1 MRDSNCD
8 FDFIVIGSG
17 FGGSVTAHR
26 LTEKGYRVAV
36 MEMGRRWGP
45 ETLPRNNWVLWRWIW
60 RPSIVLHGFFNL
72 EFFRHVVIA
81 HGCAVGGGSV
91 TYAGTLL
98 VPKDSIWEN
107 GSWAGLAPWK
117 AEMPQHFATALRML
131 GVIENQI
138 LGPAD
143 HLLRR
148 VADAAGVGGT
158 FYRTSVGVF
167 QASEG
172 DEGGETYPDPYFG
185 GDGPERTTCI
195 ACGGCMMGCRY
206 NAKNSLDKNYLY
218 LAEKHGAR
226 VFAETKVVDVVPRN
240 GAADGSNGYEVRTVG
255 SMVGSGHEP
264 RRFTC
269 RGVVFAASALGTMD
283 LLFRLQ
289 QKGSLPA
296 ISNQLGN
303 RVRTNAESMIGVRV
317 PGSREDL
324 SKGVA
329 IGSGIYLDQFTHI
342 EAMRYPEGSDALGF
356 LCTLLTNGRPGWT
369 RIVLLVR
376 NFLAAWLR
384 HPIRTA
390 RCLHPFGWARE
401 SLLLLCMQTLD
412 GYIDMRLQ
420 RPWFWPFRKMLASRG
435 RRIPTYI
442 PQANDF
448 AAKAAKLIGG
458 TPMSMV
464 TEILF
469 DIPCTAHILGGCAM
483 AASPAEGVVDRRN
496 RVFGYKNMYV
506 CDGSVIAANL
516 GVNPSLTIC
525 ALTERAMSYIPP
537 ATQTAWNDAPDQE
550 LTIGEEEDRSQ
561 KTEVRMK
568 TPLP

>member
-1 MRDSNCD
+1 MRDSSCD

-45 ETLPRNNWVLWRWIW
+45 ENLPRTNWVLWRWIW
-60 RPSIVLHGFFNL
+60 RPSLALHGFFNL

-98 VPKDSIWEN
+98 VPRDSIWEN
-107 GSWAGLAPWK
+107 GSWAGLASWK
-117 AEMPQHFATALRML
+117 TEMPQHFATARRML
-131 GVIENQI
+131 GATENQI

-148 VADAAGVGGT
+148 VADTTGVGGT
-158 FYRTSVGVF
+158 FYRTSVGIL

-172 DEGGETYPDPYFG
+172 DEVGETRPDPYFG
-185 GDGPERTTCI
+185 GDGPERATCI

-240 GAADGSNGYEVRTVG
+240 GEADGSHGYEVRTVG
-255 SMVGSGHEP
+255 SRLGSGQAP

-289 QKGSLPA
+289 QRGSLPA
-296 ISNQLGN
+296 ISKQLGN
-303 RVRTNAESMIGVRV
+303 RVRTNAESMIGVRF
-317 PGSREDL
+317 PGSRDDL

-329 IGSGIYLDQFTHI
+329 IGSGIYLDPYTHI
-342 EAMRYPEGSDALGF
+342 EAMRYPEGSDALAF
-356 LCTLLTNGRPGWT
+356 LCTLLTSGRPGWT
-369 RIVLLVR
+369 RILLLVR
-376 NFLAAWLR
+376 NFLGAWLR

-412 GYIDMRLQ
+412 GTIDMRLQ

-448 AAKAAKLIGG
+448 AAKAAALIGG

-483 AASPAEGVVDRRN
+483 AASPAEGVVDGRN

-525 ALTERAMSYIPP
+525 ALTERAMNYIPP
-537 ATQTAWNDAPDQE
+537 ATQTAWNDAPHRE
-550 LTIGEEEDRSQ
+550 LTMAD
-561 KTEVRMK
+561 
-568 TPLP
+568 

>member
-226 VFAETKVVDVVPRN
+226 VFAEAKVVDVVPRN
-240 GAADGSNGYEVRTVG
+240 GAADGSDGYEVRTVG

-264 RRFTC
+264 RSFTC

-303 RVRTNAESMIGVRV
+303 RVRTNAESLIGVRV

-342 EAMRYPEGSDALGF
+342 EAVRYPEGSDALGF
-356 LCTLLTNGRPGWT
+356 LCTLLTSGRPGWT

-376 NFLAAWLR
+376 NFLVALLR
-384 HPIRTA
+384 HPIRTV

-401 SLLLLCMQTLD
+401 SLILLCMQTLD
-412 GYIDMRLQ
+412 GYINMRLR

-435 RRIPTYI
+435 QRIPTYI

-448 AAKAAKLIGG
+448 AAKAAKVIGG

-469 DIPCTAHILGGCAM
+469 DIPCTAHILGGCPI
-483 AASPAEGVVDRRN
+483 AASAAEGVVDGRN

-537 ATQTAWNDAPDQE
+537 ATQTAWNDAPDRE
-550 LTIGEEEDRSQ
+550 LIPPRGTD
-561 KTEVRMK
+561 
-568 TPLP
+568 